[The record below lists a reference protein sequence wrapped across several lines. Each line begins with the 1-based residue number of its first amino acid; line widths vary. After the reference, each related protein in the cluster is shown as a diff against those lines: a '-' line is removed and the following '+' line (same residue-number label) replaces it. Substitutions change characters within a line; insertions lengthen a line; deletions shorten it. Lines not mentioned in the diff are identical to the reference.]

1 VQVAQL
7 VIQNRCSVTVVA
19 SMAGPWFQDWPVV
32 TADGA
37 LELPLPVPLL
47 DELAEPEESS
57 EEVLESSALDVAVE
71 SSEPVERPDEDV
83 ELELPDDEPGS
94 DDDATP
100 AVAWV
105 PPEADVGAPI
115 DPS

>member
-1 VQVAQL
+1 
-7 VIQNRCSVTVVA
+7 
-19 SMAGPWFQDWPVV
+19 M

-37 LELPLPVPLL
+37 VELPLLVALS
-47 DELAEPEESS
+47 DEPGEFEESSEEEEVLEELVEPEESS